1 MGKRITINVLQ
12 AGLTL
17 LIALLMGALVMQL
30 SGRDAGEAYR
40 TLFSSALGSR
50 TAVANTLL
58 AATPLV
64 FTGLGAAVAFRAGVF
79 NVGVEGALYLGAFA
93 AAWVGFTFVTLPSP
107 ILITLCFLL
116 AALVGGIWCYVP
128 GVLRA
133 RLRVDEIVT
142 TIMLNYVAILFT
154 SYLVNYP
161 FRVPGLANAMSEK
174 VAAGAQLP
182 RLAPPSQLN
191 LSFLIALAITLA
203 MIFLVRRM
211 TLGYELRSV
220 GDNPLFARWAGMP
233 VAGVIEKVMFIS
245 GALGGLAG
253 AGQALGVH
261 YRFVANFSPGFGF
274 DGIAVALLGRNTPL
288 GTFLA
293 ALLFGA
299 LRSGGS
305 TMEMFTDV
313 PRDLIRVLEATIIF
327 FVATEFSLAWLRSRG
342 SLFSG
347 WLRGRGLMSRTKLAG
362 RQSRGNPD

>member
-1 MGKRITINVLQ
+1 MGKRAAINTLQ
-12 AGLTL
+12 AVFTL
-17 LIALLMGALVMQL
+17 LIALLMGAVVMQL
-30 SGRDAGEAYR
+30 SGKDAIEAY
-40 TLFSSALGSR
+40 TVLFSSALGSR

-58 AATPLV
+58 AATPLI
-64 FTGLGAAVAFRAGVF
+64 FTGLGAAIAFRAGVF
-79 NVGVEGALYLGAFA
+79 NVGVEGSLYLGAFV
-93 AAWVGFTFVTLPSP
+93 AAWAGFTFVTLPP
-107 ILITLCFLL
+107 LILVSLCFVL
-116 AALVGGIWCYVP
+116 AAVVGGFWCYAP
-128 GVLRA
+128 GVLKA
-133 RLRVDEIVT
+133 RLEVDEIVT

-174 VAAGAQLP
+174 VAEGARLV

-191 LSFLIALAITLA
+191 LSFLIALAVTVGLILL
-203 MIFLVRRM
+203 FRRT

-220 GDNPLFARWAGMP
+220 GDNPLFARWSGMP

-274 DGIAVALLGRNTPL
+274 DGIAIALLGHNTPI

-293 ALLFGA
+293 ALLFGV

-305 TMEMFTDV
+305 TMELFTDV

-327 FVATEFSLAWLRSRG
+327 FVAIEFSL
-342 SLFSG
+342 G
-347 WLRGRGLMSRTKLAG
+347 WL
-362 RQSRGNPD
+362 QSRIPSSLTELWARVRFRPRQIVRRGQHGSPD